1 MSKIFNLS
9 NENKPINDWGNITEA
24 YGTAVID
31 SIPSPDGNMSKKA
44 PTSIPSPFARIALIN
59 TAFEYVNNSN
69 NLDGDTVYHRLV
81 SDCFDVAELFFNS
94 DKFGDKIKIKTWDK
108 NEGINNLLQSAN
120 PENRL
125 LGETLQLFLNQ
136 DAQHNNFEDMDV
148 IHLLYYNHKIVGGT
162 SPITFFF
169 SSANDLSF
177 AKVNIGSNTLFDDN
191 LNPLYNRDDNFLRY
205 LYLTFCANNNLKI
218 QMTFLWEYLEKTLN
232 KLYTH
237 NSSLYDEI
245 MNFSQKNQTELNTQL
260 TTDFDPADNGVAG
273 GYLFFLGVPLMKLKS
288 GASASTI
295 AQQSQFIIE
304 STKNNAVNKPLVL
317 QNGLTTPL
325 FYSNSN
331 TQWNSK
337 WEVPYVDDR
346 PLDKRTLPNQADT
359 YPYLTVSD
367 FLEPYLVQLPY
378 VINDNAYFNGKV
390 TYENGDKEKSYLLPL
405 TQRFFEYFTVEELQR
420 GVNGL
425 PMIEM
430 KVYANSVEVLL
441 RIPIKGNI
449 SCKYVTLT
457 RTYKN
462 GDIPNVE
469 KNKGIII
476 ENKIST
482 TVFPFVKQPVK
493 PFYRVILHDA
503 DIRETQHYSYSLS
516 FYSDTKP
523 IPFDK
528 KMRSSK
534 QSHHLQTEYYLLENN
549 FDYMVLE
556 CNQRAKAV
564 VIPKLKDS
572 AGASEFK
579 FAVDFGTTN
588 SHIEYE
594 VEGKKTTAF
603 DITSDD
609 IQYETLHDKETN
621 KNRPVCLLS
630 NIELEQDFFPDL
642 IGKESEYKFPIRT
655 AISHNKSF
663 NFSTDPKVLADIN
676 IPFIYE
682 KKLTYEKSSVSTN
695 LKWSDFDVEV
705 QDKERVKRFI
715 ENLMLLIRAKV
726 LHNGGDLLKTKIVWF
741 YPSSMNVAKLNNL
754 TSIWDEFY
762 HKYFNEQENTQSL
775 PESIAPFYF
784 YKANRGI
791 ATFDRPAVSVDIGG
805 GTTDIVVFEGKKP
818 ILTTSARFAAN
829 SIFGDGYGG
838 SPEINGFVE
847 KYFKEFVELLNSNN
861 LRTLK
866 ETSTQIKDSKCSSD
880 IISFLFSVE
889 KNEKVQ
895 KDIRQLVFS
904 QRLAEDS
911 ELKIVFIVF
920 YSSIVYHIAK
930 LMKAKGLSI
939 PQNIL
944 FSGTGAKT
952 LLVVNGGNTNFTNII
967 NKLTSIIFKKVY
979 QETDTPKIEV
989 LLEKKPKEVT
999 CKGGLEYDLGLSLD
1013 DIRKLNDVWTG
1024 GKEEL
1029 VSKSAMTFN
1038 IASKSEELLKE
1049 VEQEYKNFVEL
1060 LFSINNEMSF
1070 NDYFEINTAKMS
1082 SYKEILIEDTMEYL
1096 KQGLEIKCEEL
1107 SDRVMDKLDE
1117 SLFFYP
1123 IVQVLNKLSYKI
1135 TTELKR

>member
-9 NENKPINDWGNITEA
+9 SEDKEINDWENITEP
-24 YGTAVID
+24 YGSTAIEN
-31 SIPSPDGNMSKKA
+31 IPSPDGDKSNKA

-59 TAFEYVNNSN
+59 TAFEYVKDSED
-69 NLDGDTVYHRLV
+69 LDGRTVYHRLV
-81 SDCFDVAELFFNS
+81 SDCFDVAELFFNA
-94 DKFGDKIKIKTWDK
+94 DKFRDKIKIKTWDK
-108 NEGINNLLQSAN
+108 KEGINNLLQSAN

-136 DAQHNNFEDMDV
+136 DAEHNNFNDMDV

-162 SPITFFF
+162 SPVTFFF

-177 AKVNIGSNTLFDDN
+177 AKVNMGADTLFDDD
-191 LNPLYNRDDNFLRY
+191 LNPLYKRDENFLRY
-205 LYLTFCANNNLKI
+205 LYLTFSAYNKLKI
-218 QMTFLWEYLEKTLN
+218 QMKFFWEYLEQTLK
-232 KLYTH
+232 KLSDY
-237 NSSLYDEI
+237 NNSLYKEI
-245 MNFSQKNQTELNTQL
+245 HNFEGELKEQLAKN
-260 TTDFDPADNGVAG
+260 FDPAGNGVEG
-273 GYLFFLGVPLMKLKS
+273 GYLYFLGVPLMKLKS
-288 GASASTI
+288 GASADTI
-295 AQQSQFIIE
+295 AKESQFTIQT
-304 STKNNAVNKPLVL
+304 TKNDDENKPLVL

-325 FYSNSN
+325 IYTNNN

-337 WEVPYVDDR
+337 WEVPYFDDR

-405 TQRFFEYFTVEELQR
+405 TQRFFDYFTVEELQR

-430 KVYANSVEVLL
+430 KVYAGSVEVLL
-441 RIPIKGNI
+441 RVPIKGNA
-449 SCKYVTLT
+449 SCKFVTLT

-462 GDIPNVE
+462 REVPNVE
-469 KNKGIII
+469 KNKGVII
-476 ENKIST
+476 ENKISA

-503 DIRETQHYSYSLS
+503 DVNETQHYSYSLS
-516 FYSDTKP
+516 FYSDIED

-534 QSHHLQTEYYLLENN
+534 QSHHLQTEYYLLEDN

-556 CNQRAKAV
+556 ECNQGAKAII
-564 VIPKLKDS
+564 IPKLKDG
-572 AGASEFK
+572 AGATEFK
-579 FAVDFGTTN
+579 FAIDFGTTN

-594 VEGKKTTAF
+594 VEGRRATAF
-603 DITSDD
+603 DIMPDD
-609 IQYETLHDKETN
+609 IQYETLHSKETDE
-621 KNRPVCLLS
+621 NRRKCIFY
-630 NIELEQDFFPDL
+630 NRELEQDFFPDL
-642 IGKESEYKFPIRT
+642 IGGESEYKFPIRT
-655 AISHNKSF
+655 AILHNKSF

-682 KKLTYEKSSVSTN
+682 KNLIYSKSSVSTN

-705 QDKERVKRFI
+705 EDKERVKRFI
-715 ENLMLLIRAKV
+715 ENLILLIRAKV
-726 LHNGGDLLKTKIVWF
+726 LHNGGDLQKTKIVWF

-754 TSIWDEFY
+754 TTIWDEFY
-762 HKYFNEQENTQSL
+762 HKYFNEYIHTQSL

-805 GTTDIVVFEGKKP
+805 GTTDIVVFEGERP
-818 ILTTSARFAAN
+818 ALTTSARFAAN
-829 SIFGDGYGG
+829 SVFGDGYGG
-838 SPEINGFVE
+838 APEINGFVV
-847 KYFKEFVELLNSNN
+847 KYFKEFVGLLNSNN

-866 ETSTQIKDSKCSSD
+866 ETAAQIEDSKSSSD

-895 KDIRQLVFS
+895 KDIRQLMFS
-904 QRLAEDS
+904 ERLAEDS

-920 YSSIVYHIAK
+920 YVAIIYHIAK
-930 LMKAKGLSI
+930 LMKIKGLSV
-939 PQNIL
+939 PKNIL

-952 LLVVNGGNTNFTNII
+952 LLIVNGGNSNFTNII
-967 NKLTSIIFKKVY
+967 NKLTAIIFKKVY
-979 QETDTPKIEV
+979 QQTETPKIEV
-989 LLEKKPKEVT
+989 LLEKKPKEIT
-999 CKGGLEYDLGLSLD
+999 CKGGLEYDLGLTLV
-1013 DIRKLNDVWTG
+1013 DIRELNEVWVG

-1029 VSKSAMTFN
+1029 VSKSAVTFETV
-1038 IASKSEELLKE
+1038 SKSEALLKE
-1049 VEQEYKNFVEL
+1049 VEQEYKLFVEL

-1096 KQGLEIKCEEL
+1096 KQGLEMKRKEL

-1123 IVQVLNKLSYKI
+1123 IVQALNKLAYKI
-1135 TTELKR
+1135 TTDLKR